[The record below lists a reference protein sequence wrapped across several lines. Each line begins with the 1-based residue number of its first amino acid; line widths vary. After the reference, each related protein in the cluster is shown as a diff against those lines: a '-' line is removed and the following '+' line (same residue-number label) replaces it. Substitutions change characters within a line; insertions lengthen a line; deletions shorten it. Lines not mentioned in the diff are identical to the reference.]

1 LHRSEFEAVVVLGNR
16 IGNAW
21 SASEGFGPLLKR
33 GKKYQEES
41 QLMSSLER
49 GDIYSEASR
58 AFPVSDL

>member
-1 LHRSEFEAVVVLGNR
+1 MVLGNR